1 MKRKAEQ
8 EIVETNTKKPH
19 ITYKKKMSELDIYE
33 KQGKLDVINSA
44 NNLDGKLT
52 ESMEEPLPNY
62 NGFAWGICG
71 SAGQGKT
78 TLLLSL
84 MTQKTEKNKPK
95 KSYRKLFDRILI
107 CSPTL
112 GQGQSLKKDP
122 FKDIPEEQKW
132 TAFNNQSMAEIM
144 DAIDENHENEEN
156 TVLILDDVTADLRKN
171 AQAEKQLNWLFM
183 NRRHKNCSIF
193 ILVQKYKCI
202 PTGVRANFS
211 HFTFFR
217 PKNNVEVE
225 AICSELMPFHKKH
238 WLEILNYV
246 FDCEDQFAF
255 LHIDSSFKKTNK
267 VLYYN
272 KWNKMIIEDKEN
284 NISA

>member
-1 MKRKAEQ
+1 
-8 EIVETNTKKPH
+8 
-19 ITYKKKMSELDIYE
+19 MSLDISE
-33 KQGKLDVINSA
+33 KANKLNVINTA

-52 ESMEEPLPNY
+52 ESMEEPLPNT
-62 NGFAWGICG
+62 NSFAWGICG

-78 TLLLSL
+78 SLLLSL

-95 KSYRKLFDRILI
+95 KSYRKLFDKILI

-112 GQGQSLKKDP
+112 GVGSSLKKDP
-122 FKDIPEEQKW
+122 FRDLPEEQKW
-132 TAFNNQSMAEIM
+132 TSFNNQSMQEIM
-144 DAIDENHENEEN
+144 DAINENFENDEN
-156 TVLILDDVTADLRKN
+156 TVLILDDITAELRRN
-171 AQAEKQLNWLFM
+171 AHAEKQLTWLFM
-183 NRRHKNCSIF
+183 NRRHKRCSIF

-202 PTGVRANFS
+202 PTGIRANFS

-225 AICSELMPFHKKH
+225 AICGELMPFHKKH

-246 FDCEDQFAF
+246 FDCDDQYAF
-255 LHIDSSFKKTNK
+255 LHIDCSFKKTNK

-272 KWNKMIIEDKEN
+272 KWNQLIIEDKEN

>member
-1 MKRKAEQ
+1 
-8 EIVETNTKKPH
+8 
-19 ITYKKKMSELDIYE
+19 MSLEIYE
-33 KQGKLDVINSA
+33 KEGKLDVINTA
-44 NNLDGKLT
+44 NNLDAPLT
-52 ESMEEPLPNY
+52 EKLMEPLPNH

-84 MTQKTEKNKPK
+84 MTQKSKKNEPK

-112 GQGQSLKKDP
+112 GQGTSLKKDP
-122 FKDIPEEQKW
+122 FKDIPEDQKW
-132 TAFNNQSMAEIM
+132 KTFNNQTMAEIM
-144 DAIDENHENEEN
+144 DRIDENHEEEEN
-156 TVLILDDVTADLRKN
+156 TIVIFDDVTSELRKH

-193 ILVQKYKCI
+193 ILVQKYKAI

-217 PKNNVEVE
+217 PKNQVEIE
-225 AICSELMPFHKKH
+225 AICGELMPFHKKD
-238 WLEILNYV
+238 WQQIMNYV
-246 FDCEDQFAF
+246 FECDDKFAF
-255 LHIDSSFKKTNK
+255 MHIDSSFKKTNK
-267 VLYYN
+267 ILYYN
-272 KWNKMIIEDKEN
+272 KWNQMIIEDAEH
-284 NISA
+284 NISSDI